1 MEVPHSA
8 EPPPAACLRAPLQ
21 PHSRAPAA
29 RSQRGPQHSAQGEL
43 GTEPGP
49 GSEQP
54 LAPGT
59 DCDTQTAFSELG
71 TSNQEYYLKL
81 EELRNAHLETM
92 AKLESMYR
100 NKLYLQGAQRL
111 ERNNANSAISYVC
124 CRPTWEKSTYQP
136 LSLPRSFSDSSISDP
151 FGSGV
156 SGESNRELP
165 SEDSCSE
172 TGSSLFAKERIARM
186 WDGFSVDDYLPPRKH
201 SLPRAPAARTTR
213 KQKAW
218 SPKVTVPKP
227 FQMTIREARRKE
239 QNVKSKSQIE
249 MENNLLKKQLEEEA
263 ECQKKFRATPVPA
276 AVFLPLYREI
286 VQRNEERRKSVK
298 ERSKLRLLASQKP
311 FKFIE
316 REKQRDEIRKM
327 QLRDLS
333 TPERKTKPFKAK
345 PVPRCVYSPSVRDK
359 LQEEEL
365 YREIRIRMRAEELL
379 RNASLPS
386 SRLASKD
393 ANKKEH
399 KCAEPKETERQPKV
413 QHSVPDFDRLHQK
426 FQKRLR
432 RQQQVKH
439 LTVCE
444 PFHLRTPSIP
454 SNKGKVLRDIQEDEE
469 RLKETRW
476 PYASPRRK
484 PKTRQ
489 SSANSPLLGSGE
501 SRSPKVTQSSQRRL
515 QALRNSHE
523 EKRRLEEQQKRNRTK
538 QKQRTKKLQRIVT
551 TRAEAND
558 PHQSLA
564 QVSKSKLK
572 AFRNSAKQRTQEYLQ
587 ELQEMEER
595 VNQRPLLLERVT
607 QNNAR
612 IAAEKYYSN
621 RLRALGV
628 SPDLVSKKGQ
638 TTKLLKCC
646 SAEDFGA
653 KERVSKDQVK
663 GREFFEEAAS
673 ISPQSEQSFEEE
685 KRKGIRTPSWDGES
699 AESEKEEETQASPQV
714 QQPHCAEEAR
724 SSPTSDQYCEEEEQ
738 KEEKEE
744 EEEAKAGLL
753 LGHSLE
759 EENEEEEDGSR
770 PSSQSDQSQ
779 GQQEEGQSDSED
791 EGAFQYEDEEYES
804 DDSDEK
810 PSDDEAD

>member
-1 MEVPHSA
+1 
-8 EPPPAACLRAPLQ
+8 
-21 PHSRAPAA
+21 
-29 RSQRGPQHSAQGEL
+29 
-43 GTEPGP
+43 
-49 GSEQP
+49 
-54 LAPGT
+54 
-59 DCDTQTAFSELG
+59 
-71 TSNQEYYLKL
+71 
-81 EELRNAHLETM
+81 M

-100 NKLYLQGAQRL
+100 NKLYLQGVQPL
-111 ERNNANSAISYVC
+111 ERSNANSATSKVC

-136 LSLPRSFSDSSISDP
+136 LNLPRSFSDSSISNP
-151 FGSGV
+151 LGSGA
-156 SGESNRELP
+156 SGGSDRELA
-165 SEDSCSE
+165 SENSCSE
-172 TGSSLFAKERIARM
+172 TGSLLFAKERIARM

-201 SLPRAPAARTTR
+201 SLPSAAAARTTW

-218 SPKVTVPKP
+218 SPKITVPKP
-227 FQMTIREARRKE
+227 FQMTIREARKKE

-276 AVFLPLYREI
+276 AVFLPLYHEI

-333 TPERKTKPFKAK
+333 TPAKKTKPFKAK
-345 PVPRCVYSPSVRDK
+345 PVPRYIYSPSVRDR

-379 RNASLPS
+379 RNASLPT
-386 SRLASKD
+386 SRLAPKD
-393 ANKKEH
+393 VNKKKKH
-399 KCAEPKETERQPKV
+399 KCAEPKEMEHKPKIQPR
-413 QHSVPDFDRLHQK
+413 VPDFDRLHQK

-432 RQQQVKH
+432 QKQQVKH

-444 PFHLRTPSIP
+444 PFHLRTPYIP

-484 PKTRQ
+484 PQTRQ
-489 SSANSPLLGSGE
+489 SSANSPLSGSGE
-501 SRSPKVTQSSQRRL
+501 SKAPKVTQSSQRRL
-515 QALRNSHE
+515 QALRNSS
-523 EKRRLEEQQKRNRTK
+523 
-538 QKQRTKKLQRIVT
+538 KQRM
-551 TRAEAND
+551 
-558 PHQSLA
+558 
-564 QVSKSKLK
+564 
-572 AFRNSAKQRTQEYLQ
+572 QEYLQ

-628 SPDLVSKKGQ
+628 CPDFVSKKGQ
-638 TTKLLKCC
+638 TSKLLECY
-646 SAEDFGA
+646 SAEDFDA
-653 KERVSKDQVK
+653 KERVKDK
-663 GREFFEEAAS
+663 EKEREFFEEANS

-685 KRKGIRTPSWDGES
+685 KRTPSSDGES
-699 AESEKEEETQASPQV
+699 TEREEETQASPQV
-714 QQPHCAEEAR
+714 QQPHCAGEAR
-724 SSPTSDQYCEEEEQ
+724 SSPTSNQHCEEEEQ

-744 EEEAKAGLL
+744 EEAKAGLL
-753 LGHSLE
+753 PRHSLE
-759 EENEEEEDGSR
+759 EENEEEDGSR
-770 PSSQSDQSQ
+770 PSSQSDRSHE
-779 GQQEEGQSDSED
+779 QQEESQSDPEA

-804 DDSDEK
+804 DDSEEK
-810 PSDDEAD
+810 PNDDEAD

>member
-1 MEVPHSA
+1 MEAPHSA
-8 EPPPAACLRAPLQ
+8 EPPAACPRAPLE

-29 RSQRGPQHSAQGEL
+29 HNPRDPQHSAQV
-43 GTEPGP
+43 TEGAAGP
-49 GSEQP
+49 GRARWDAEQMGRRAVRSLGGAP
-54 LAPGT
+54 IAPGT
-59 DCDTQTAFSELG
+59 GCDTQTELSKLG

-81 EELRNAHLETM
+81 EELKNAHMETM

-100 NKLYLQGAQRL
+100 NKLYLQGVKLL
-111 ERNNANSAISYVC
+111 ERNNTNSATSYVC
-124 CRPTWEKSTYQP
+124 CSTYQP

-172 TGSSLFAKERIARM
+172 TGSLLFAKERIARM

-201 SLPRAPAARTTR
+201 SLPRAPAARTR
-213 KQKAW
+213 QKQKAW

-249 MENNLLKKQLEEEA
+249 IENNLLKKQLEEEA

-286 VQRNEERRKSVK
+286 VQRNEERRKTVK
-298 ERSKLRLLASQKP
+298 ERSKLKLLASQKP

-333 TPERKTKPFKAK
+333 TPERQTKPFKAK

-379 RNASLPS
+379 RNASVPT

-393 ANKKEH
+393 ANKKKH

-432 RQQQVKH
+432 QQQQVKH

-444 PFHLRTPSIP
+444 PFHLRTPYIP

-476 PYASPRRK
+476 PYASPRRR
-484 PKTRQ
+484 PQTRQ
-489 SSANSPLLGSGE
+489 SSANSPLSGSGE
-501 SRSPKVTQSSQRRL
+501 SRSPRVTWSSQRRL

-538 QKQRTKKLQRIVT
+538 QKQRTKKLQKIVT

-564 QVSKSKLK
+564 QTSKSKLK
-572 AFRNSAKQRTQEYLQ
+572 AFRNSAKQRMQEYLQ

-595 VNQRPLLLERVT
+595 VKQRPLLLERVT

-628 SPDLVSKKGQ
+628 CPDLVSKKGQ
-638 TTKLLKCC
+638 TTKLQEYC
-646 SAEDFGA
+646 SAEDFDA
-653 KERVSKDQVK
+653 KE
-663 GREFFEEAAS
+663 
-673 ISPQSEQSFEEE
+673 
-685 KRKGIRTPSWDGES
+685 
-699 AESEKEEETQASPQV
+699 SPQV
-714 QQPHCAEEAR
+714 QQPHCEEEAR
-724 SSPTSDQYCEEEEQ
+724 SSPTSNQHCEEEEQ
-738 KEEKEE
+738 KEEKE

-759 EENEEEEDGSR
+759 EENEEEEDRSR
-770 PSSQSDQSQ
+770 PSSQSGQSN
-779 GQQEEGQSDSED
+779 GQQEEGQSDPEA

-810 PSDDEAD
+810 PSDEEAD